1 LPKNWTEHEKAFNE
15 LMRIMC
21 QKVQCQ
27 LLAGRPGGTAGS
39 QEEPV
44 RVEDE
49 RVDNDNQDDGAGW
62 GGRFWRRTTGG
73 VRRRRRRRRNNIRF
87 NRTMLMSLIS
97 FISSTG
103 V

>member
-1 LPKNWTEHEKAFNE
+1 MTSDQDVSEYLDIVGGGEGGMEMTTVWRT
-15 LMRIMC
+15 MRT
-21 QKVQCQ
+21 
-27 LLAGRPGGTAGS
+27 RT
-39 QEEPV
+39 
-44 RVEDE
+44 
-49 RVDNDNQDDGAGW
+49 
-62 GGRFWRRTTGG
+62 RFWRRTTGG